1 LQLVVAKDKTM
12 RETLAAQAAARIG
25 LDGDPDLSAVSES
38 ELETALT
45 VGVQDL
51 GEPFFELLLEQAIAS
66 RDPAFR
72 SSATGALGRVEDPGL
87 VRKLQVALLAGRFK
101 GTEFTRILF
110 RQMARDASAAL
121 TYAWIKE
128 HGDVV
133 VERIPETFRSRTMP
147 ALGGS
152 FCGADQAIDWQ
163 SFIESHAGKLP
174 GYERSLAQATEGIR
188 LCAGLR
194 EARAA
199 ELVAAFERL

>member
-1 LQLVVAKDKTM
+1 AI
-12 RETLAAQAAARIG
+12 RETLVARAAARIG
-25 LDGDPDLSAVSES
+25 LDGDPDPSTVSES
-38 ELETALT
+38 ELETVLT

-51 GEPFFELLLEQAIAS
+51 GEPFFDLLLEQAMAS

-72 SSATGALGRVEDPGL
+72 SSAMGALGRVEDPTL
-87 VRKLQVALLAGRFK
+87 IVKLQVALLTGNFK

-110 RQMARDASAAL
+110 RQMAREASALL

-133 VERIPETFRSRTMP
+133 IERIPETFRSRTIP

-152 FCGADQAIDWQ
+152 FCGVEQAADWQ
-163 SFIESHAGKLP
+163 SFVELHGDKLP
-174 GYERSLAQATEGIR
+174 GYERSLAQAIEGIR

-199 ELVAAFERL
+199 ELATAFERL